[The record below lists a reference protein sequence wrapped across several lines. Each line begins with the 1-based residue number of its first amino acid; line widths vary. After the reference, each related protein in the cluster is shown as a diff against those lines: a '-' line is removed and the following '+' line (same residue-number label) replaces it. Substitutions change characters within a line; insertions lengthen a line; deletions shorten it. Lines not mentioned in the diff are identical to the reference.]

1 MSGPLI
7 MAWDAGLNGAG
18 AFYNRFTQ
26 RVEIHDMPTFKVGKG
41 RQIDERGLA
50 RLIDAHSRDID
61 YAFIE
66 QQWARPTDGGPQGFK
81 LGVTYGQLR
90 MVLAANFIPFQVV
103 APRTWKRFMGLTS
116 DKDACRAAA
125 SRLLPQDSH
134 QWTLK
139 KHDGRAEAALLAIY
153 ALKHPIVAE
162 VAA

>member
-1 MSGPLI
+1 MSGLEI
-7 MAWDAGLNGAG
+7 LTVDAGASGALC
-18 AFYNRFTQ
+18 FYNRSTQ
-26 RVEIHDMPTFKVGKG
+26 RVEIHDMPIFQVGKG

-50 RLIDAHSRDID
+50 RLIDAHSRDVD

-81 LGVTYGQLR
+81 LGVNYGQLR
-90 MVLAANFIPFQVV
+90 MVLAANFIPYQVV

-139 KHDGRAEAALLAIY
+139 KHDGRAEAALLALY
-153 ALKHPIVAE
+153 ALKHPIQTE